1 MIPPKQYLLHSAQKR
16 IFRKTPLV
24 TALLASFAMMSAS
37 PLYAQ
42 TAQDGDIEALKA
54 EIYRLRQELAAQR
67 GETAPTAQPAAA
79 PTAAQQQYQPEEPQA
94 LDAVVVR
101 SRNRIERLQDVP
113 LSVSVVTG
121 KELDRLAAND
131 ISEIAARVGNVSW
144 NRGNQRT
151 YSLSIR
157 GLGKAGQTEAQDPSI
172 GLIVDGVSYAY
183 NALASS
189 YNFHD
194 IEAVEVTRGPQ
205 GTLLGKNTSL
215 GVINFV
221 TRKPSFTPSADY
233 SLLFGEHDRVVG
245 KFAAGGP
252 IVDGLLAYRIS
263 AVGEKGNGDVKNRS
277 NKDMSYQNIERFSG
291 RAQFLLTPST
301 DFSARV
307 SLEVTPRSAE
317 TTNGRTTNLP
327 TTGLRYLNGNQWA
340 KSAAER
346 SLPRAYFANQKD
358 YSINDYFKTH
368 YVNADSARG
377 LVTGGHGASA
387 ELNWQVGSYTLTSI
401 TAYRDYHF
409 NAVNDEGTP
418 FDINRNS
425 GGFWNDYK
433 QRSQEFRISSE
444 TGGFVD
450 YQAGLYY
457 INVFNSVDYQRAWG
471 HDAGAWFTSDNQY
484 YGNAAA
490 AAAGAPIASGLGY
503 DSAGT
508 RLMQD
513 SLDGLTMSQNSPAGL
528 QSIRNKSLALF
539 GQANWHLTQDLTL
552 TTGLRLTR
560 ERRVN
565 YANTLVHD
573 YGRGAALNPVAI
585 NGVQLGG
592 FNSDTN
598 GNLVGA
604 QTTAQQDLADA
615 LAVKYFGATN
625 YAALNADQK
634 KQVANAKA
642 IRQSQIG
649 VLFPTTKAKPFNDI
663 QKAFVLSPS
672 YKINQDLTTYA
683 SLQYGE
689 KAGISQFTNGI
700 SNKIDAEKT
709 TSYELGFKS
718 ALFDKTLI
726 LNTNVYLTNV
736 KDFQQSVRVY
746 DAYTTGLNIAAGQTD
761 PTAYVSA
768 TGSVDKVQSKGL
780 EIDGVYSGIRYTTL
794 RFAGA
799 YTDARYKKFKNAA
812 QPAEY
817 NGSAPYRDL
826 SGKVLP
832 GASKFTANIGVDYRI
847 PVSGD
852 KEFHVDFNTAYHT
865 KYYSDNALS
874 RYSVIKAGSI
884 TDFGIGLGARNQS
897 YDVSLVVK
905 NLFDDDEPLTR
916 SATSYTP
923 AVGRWIGIQFTGKL

>member
-1 MIPPKQYLLHSAQKR
+1 MITG
-16 IFRKTPLV
+16 F
-24 TALLASFAMMSAS
+24 ALMSAS
-37 PLYAQ
+37 PLYA
-42 TAQDGDIEALKA
+42 ADDAEVEALKA
-54 EIYRLRQELAAQR
+54 EIQRLRQELAVQR
-67 GETAPTAQPAAA
+67 GEAAA
-79 PTAAQQQYQPEEPQA
+79 PATDESAAAATPVAAQQQYQPEEPQA

-121 KELDRLAAND
+121 RELDRLASND
-131 ISEIAARVGNVSW
+131 ISEIVQRVGNVSW

-189 YNFHD
+189 FNFHD

-221 TRKPSFTPSADY
+221 TRKPSFTSSADY
-233 SLLFGEHDRVVG
+233 SLLFGERDRVVG

-263 AVGEKGNGDVKNRS
+263 AVGEKGNGDIKNRS

-291 RAQFLLTPST
+291 RAQFLLTPSA
-301 DFSARV
+301 DFNARL

-317 TTNGRTTNLP
+317 TTNGRTTNTP
-327 TTGLRYLNGNQWA
+327 TTSLRYSDGTAWRATTGEAALN
-340 KSAAER
+340 R
-346 SLPRAYFANQKD
+346 PYFQGVKN
-358 YSINDYFKTH
+358 YSINDYYREG

-387 ELNWQVGSYTLTSI
+387 ELNWQVGSHTLTSI

-418 FDINRNS
+418 FDIYRNS

-433 QRSQEFRISSE
+433 QSSQEFRISSD

-450 YQAGLYY
+450 YQTGLYY
-457 INVFNSVDYQRAWG
+457 IDVRNSVDYQRDWG
-471 HDAGAWFTSDNQY
+471 HDAGAWFANTARYNRLAV
-484 YGNAAA
+484 NAE
-490 AAAGAPIASGLGY
+490 G
-503 DSAGT
+503 
-508 RLMQD
+508 RQLMAD
-513 SLDGLTMSQNSPAGL
+513 SLDGLSMSYNSPAGL

-539 GQANWHLTQDLTL
+539 GQANWHLSEPLTL
-552 TTGLRLTR
+552 TTGIRLTR

-565 YANTLVHD
+565 SASTFIRDN
-573 YGRGAALNPVAI
+573 GRGGALNPVAV
-585 NGVQLGG
+585 NGVNLGG
-592 FNSDTN
+592 FDSNGAGVLGSNS
-598 GNLVGA
+598 
-604 QTTAQQDLADA
+604 TAQIALADA
-615 LAVKYFGATN
+615 LAQQYFGAAS
-625 YAALNADQK
+625 YASLTPTQMQ
-634 KQVANAKA
+634 QVADAKA
-642 IRQSQIG
+642 TRAAAIG
-649 VLFPTTKAKPFNDI
+649 VVFNRAKAQSFNDI

-672 YKINQDLTTYA
+672 YKVNENLTTYA
-683 SLQYGE
+683 SVQYGE
-689 KAGISQFTNGI
+689 KAGISQFTNGV

-709 TSYELGFKS
+709 TSYEIGFKS
-718 ALFDKTLI
+718 ALLNKTLI
-726 LNTNVYLTNV
+726 LNANLYLTNV
-736 KDFQQSVRVY
+736 KDFQQSVQTY
-746 DAYTTGLNIAAGQTD
+746 DAYTTALNNNSQLYYT
-761 PTAYVSA
+761 SA
-768 TGSVDKVQSKGL
+768 TGSVPRVQSKGL
-780 EIDGVYSGIRYTTL
+780 EIDGVYSGLRHTTI

-799 YTDARYKKFKNAA
+799 YTDARYKKFENAA
-812 QPAEY
+812 QPAE
-817 NGSAPYRDL
+817 NGYTGAAPYRDL

-847 PVSGD
+847 PVLGD
-852 KEFHVDFNTAYHT
+852 KEFHIDFNTAYHT

-874 RYSVIKAGSI
+874 KYSIIKAGSI

-897 YDVSLVVK
+897 YDISLVVK
-905 NLFDDDEPLTR
+905 NLFDDDEPLART
-916 SATSYTP
+916 ATSYTP
-923 AVGRWIGIQFTGKL
+923 ALGRWIGIQFTGKL

>member
-1 MIPPKQYLLHSAQKR
+1 MKMKTAPVFPPAPLTRRQPVFS
-16 IFRKTPLV
+16 FRRTPLSV
-24 TALLASFAMMSAS
+24 AMLAGFALMGAS
-37 PLYAQ
+37 PLYAADEQ
-42 TAQDGDIEALKA
+42 EVEALKA

-67 GETAPTAQPAAA
+67 GEIPGTPVSGAPAEAAA
-79 PTAAQQQYQPEEPQA
+79 PAAQSQPEEPQA

-121 KELDRLAAND
+121 RELDRLASND
-131 ISEIAARVGNVSW
+131 ISEIVQRVGNVSW

-189 YNFHD
+189 FNFHD

-233 SLLFGEHDRVVG
+233 SLLFGERDRVVG
-245 KFAAGGP
+245 KFAAGGA
-252 IVDGLLAYRIS
+252 IVDGLLAYRLS
-263 AVGEKGNGDVKNRS
+263 AVGEKGNGDIKNRS

-291 RAQFLLTPST
+291 RAQFLFTPT
-301 DFSARV
+301 PDFNARL
-307 SLEVTPRSAE
+307 SFEVTPRSAE
-317 TTNGRTTNLP
+317 TTNGRTTYTP
-327 TTGLRYLNGNQWA
+327 TTGLRYANNGNPWA
-340 KSAAER
+340 KTNGER
-346 SLPRAYFANQKD
+346 AFTDRTNYFNDKN
-358 YSINDYFKTH
+358 YSINDYYREG

-387 ELNWQVGSYTLTSI
+387 ELNWQVGSHTLTSI

-418 FDINRNS
+418 YDIQRNS

-433 QRSQEFRISSE
+433 QTSQEFRISSD

-457 INVFNSVDYQRAWG
+457 IDVRNSVDFQRVWG
-471 HDAGAWFTSDNQY
+471 HDAGAYLAT
-484 YGNAAA
+484 NARYNRLVVD
-490 AAAGAPIASGLGY
+490 APGRA
-503 DSAGT
+503 
-508 RLMQD
+508 LMQD
-513 SLDGLTMSQNSPAGL
+513 SLDNLSMSYNSPTGL
-528 QSIRNKSLALF
+528 QKIRNKSLALF
-539 GQANWHLTQDLTL
+539 GQANWHLSEPLTL
-552 TTGLRLTR
+552 TTGIRLTR
-560 ERRVN
+560 ERRTN
-565 YANTLVHD
+565 IGSTFIRDN
-573 YGRGAALNPVAI
+573 GSGAALNPVAV

-592 FNSDTN
+592 FDSDGA
-598 GNLVGA
+598 GNLGA
-604 QTTAQQDLADA
+604 NSAAQLALANAVAQQ
-615 LAVKYFGATN
+615 YFGAAN
-625 YAALNADQK
+625 YGSLTAAQKQQIAD
-634 KQVANAKA
+634 AKLT
-642 IRQSQIG
+642 RQAAIG
-649 VLFPTTKAKPFNDI
+649 VVFNEAKAKPFNDI

-672 YKINQDLTTYA
+672 YKINENLTTYA
-683 SLQYGE
+683 SVQYGE
-689 KAGISQFTNGI
+689 KAGISQFTNGV

-709 TSYELGFKS
+709 TSYEIGFKS
-718 ALFDKTLI
+718 ALLNKTLI
-726 LNTNVYLTNV
+726 LNANLYLTNV
-736 KDFQQSVRVY
+736 KDFQQSVQAY
-746 DAYTTGLNIAAGQTD
+746 DAYTTALNNDGD
-761 PTAYVSA
+761 LYYTAA
-768 TGSVDKVQSKGL
+768 TGSVPKVQSKGI
-780 EIDGVYSGIRYTTL
+780 EFDGVYSGLRYTTL

-799 YTDARYKKFKNAA
+799 YTDARYKKFENAA
-812 QPAEY
+812 NPAEI
-817 NGSAPYRDL
+817 NGAGPYRDL

-832 GASKFTANIGVDYRI
+832 GASKFTANIGVDYRVPI
-847 PVSGD
+847 SGD
-852 KEFHVDFNTAYHT
+852 KEFHIDFNTAYHT

-874 RYSVIKAGSI
+874 KYSIIKAGSI

-905 NLFDDDEPLTR
+905 NLFDDDEPLAKT
-916 SATSYTP
+916 ATSYTP
-923 AVGRWIGIQFTGKL
+923 AVGRWVGIQFTGKL

>member
-1 MIPPKQYLLHSAQKR
+1 MNHLQALPPVQRQKAFS
-16 IFRKTPLV
+16 FRRTPLV
-24 TALLASFAMMSAS
+24 AAMITGFALMSAS
-37 PLYAQ
+37 PLYA
-42 TAQDGDIEALKA
+42 ADDAEVEALKA
-54 EIYRLRQELAAQR
+54 EIYRLRQELSAQR
-67 GETAPTAQPAAA
+67 GETAAPATGESAAIAA
-79 PTAAQQQYQPEEPQA
+79 PVTAQQQYQPDEPQA

-113 LSVSVVTG
+113 LSVSVVAG

-131 ISEIAARVGNVSW
+131 ISEIATRVGNVSW

-151 YSLSIR
+151 FSLSIR
-157 GLGKAGQTEAQDPSI
+157 GMGKAGQTEAQDPSI

-263 AVGEKGNGDVKNRS
+263 AVGEKGNGDIKNRS
-277 NKDMSYQNIERFSG
+277 NNDMSYQNIERFSG
-291 RAQFLLTPST
+291 RAQFLLTPTT

-317 TTNGRTTNLP
+317 TTNGRTTYIPTAGMRYSNGTAWKA
-327 TTGLRYLNGNQWA
+327 TTGEVALN
-340 KSAAER
+340 R
-346 SLPRAYFANQKD
+346 PYFQGVKN
-358 YSINDYFKTH
+358 YSINDYYREG

-377 LVTGGHGASA
+377 LVTGSHGASA

-418 FDINRNS
+418 FDVYRNS

-457 INVFNSVDYQRAWG
+457 INVSNSVDYQRAWG
-471 HDAGAWFTSDNQY
+471 HDAGAWFANDARYNRL
-484 YGNAAA
+484 AA
-490 AAAGAPIASGLGY
+490 
-503 DSAGT
+503 DSAG
-508 RLMQD
+508 RQLMAD
-513 SLDGLTMSQNSPAGL
+513 SLDGLAMSYNSPSGL
-528 QSIRNKSLALF
+528 QDIHNKSAAVF
-539 GQANWHLTQDLTL
+539 GQANWHFTQALTL

-560 ERRVN
+560 ENRT
-565 YANTLVHD
+565 NTASSFIRD
-573 YGRGAALNPVAI
+573 DGRGGALNPVAV
-585 NGVQLGG
+585 NGVNLGG
-592 FNSDTN
+592 FNST
-598 GNLVGA
+598 GTGA
-604 QTTAQQDLADA
+604 LGANSAEQVALANAVAQQYFGVANYGALTAAQQQQVADA
-615 LAVKYFGATN
+615 KATR
-625 YAALNADQK
+625 AAA
-634 KQVANAKA
+634 
-642 IRQSQIG
+642 IG
-649 VLFPTTKAKPFNDI
+649 VVFNKSKAKSFSDI
-663 QKAFVLSPS
+663 QKAFVFSPS

-683 SLQYGE
+683 SVQYGE
-689 KAGISQFTNGI
+689 KAGISQFTNGV

-718 ALFDKTLI
+718 ALLDKTLI
-726 LNTNVYLTNV
+726 LNANVYLTNV
-736 KDFQQSVRVY
+736 KDFQQAVQAY
-746 DAYTTGLNIAAGQTD
+746 DAYTTALNNNGTLYY
-761 PTAYVSA
+761 TSA
-768 TGSVDKVQSKGL
+768 TGSVPKVQSKGL
-780 EIDGVYSGIRYTTL
+780 EVDGVYSGIRYTTL

-812 QPAEY
+812 QPAE
-817 NGSAPYRDL
+817 NGYTGAAPYRDL

-847 PVSGD
+847 PVLND
-852 KEFHVDFNTAYHT
+852 KEFHIDFNTAYHT
-865 KYYSDNALS
+865 KYYSDNSLS
-874 RYSVIKAGSI
+874 KYSVIKAGSI

-905 NLFDDDEPLTR
+905 NLFDDDSDLART
-916 SATSYTP
+916 ATSYTP